1 MYLIFKLIPCEIDV
15 TADQIALVLEKTER
29 SSTKEIVAV
38 LSEVLAC
45 SLENCEQ
52 LVDFRH
58 YICVIEFGCWLTRRS
73 IGFLVI

>member
-1 MYLIFKLIPCEIDV
+1 MLVFEQDALYLVVKLIPCEVDV
-15 TADQIALVLEKTER
+15 TADQIALVLEKTECP
-29 SSTKEIVAV
+29 STEEIVAV

-58 YICVIEFGCWLTRRS
+58 YI
-73 IGFLVI
+73 